1 MTKWVQCS
9 DWVGTQIEDKFVMLH
24 IELGHYV
31 ALNETA
37 SEAWRLL
44 ETPQD
49 AQSLAAG
56 LIAKFDVDEVTCVNS
71 VTTLTR
77 KMTELGMI
85 TPAE

>member
-49 AQSLAAG
+49 LQSLAGG
-56 LIAKFDVDEVTCVNS
+56 LKAKFDVDDETCTNS
-71 VTTLTR
+71 VTKLTTQ
-77 KMTELGMI
+77 MSELGMI
-85 TPAE
+85 TVAE